1 MLISIPYLGKS
12 AFLFYLLL
20 HRLERGLP
28 TAVQLNAKG
37 YFIFD
42 EQGAM
47 FYLLDTH
54 GLGLDAC
61 WALADSN
68 EFVDQ
73 PCEPFITRAKF
84 TIQMSSP
91 KPERWKEWTKQRYGV
106 CFIMDLPTVPEIAAI
121 M

>member
-20 HRLERGLP
+20 HRLENCLP
-28 TAVQLNAKG
+28 TAVQLDSTR

-42 EQGAM
+42 EQGATS
-47 FYLLDTH
+47 YSITTH
-54 GLGLDAC
+54 NLRLKAC

-68 EFVDQ
+68 QFALQ
-73 PCEPFITRAKF
+73 PCEALIAGAKC

-91 KPERWKEWTKQRYGV
+91 KPERWKEWIKQQEGV
-106 CFIMDLPTVPEIAAI
+106 CFIMDLPTVPEIAAVV
-121 M
+121 

>member
-20 HRLERGLP
+20 HRLERCLP
-28 TAVQLNAKG
+28 TAVQLDSKG

-42 EQGAM
+42 EQGAS
-47 FYLLDTH
+47 FHPLTTYDA
-54 GLGLDAC
+54 GLKAC

-68 EFVDQ
+68 AYVQQ
-73 PCEPFITRAKF
+73 PREPFTSLAKC

-91 KPERWKEWTKQRYGV
+91 KPERWKAWIKQLLSAGGQ
-106 CFIMDLPTVPEIAAI
+106 IATPTPP
-121 M
+121 